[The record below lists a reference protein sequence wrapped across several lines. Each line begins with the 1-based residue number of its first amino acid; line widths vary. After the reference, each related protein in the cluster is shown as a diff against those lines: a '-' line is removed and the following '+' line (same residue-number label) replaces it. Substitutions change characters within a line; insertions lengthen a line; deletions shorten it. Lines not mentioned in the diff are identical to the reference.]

1 MNTSSE
7 PRPNAALLGESPES
21 NLAEYQPVS
30 RMAVSGLL
38 LGIAS
43 PLAFTSPLL
52 WILPVVGSAVS
63 VISLLTVRAGERQL
77 TGVKAAWLGLCLSI
91 VFGSAAPTRHVTYH
105 RWIVKEARTV
115 ARHWLDLL
123 GREDPYAAHQWT
135 LGSPARAPET
145 VDLPRYYVETP
156 AQRQTLQQFVDDS
169 FVRTLLALGPSAAV
183 RDWETGVVLIQPKSD
198 YVQLVFAITYPQTGK
213 ATTFFCGL
221 SLERTKPAKDKRVD
235 WRIASYRG
243 GIRPPSF

>member
-1 MNTSSE
+1 MNTTSE
-7 PRPNAALLGESPES
+7 PPPSAPLWGESPES
-21 NLAEYQPVS
+21 NLAAYRPVS

-38 LGIAS
+38 LGLAS

-52 WILPVVGSAVS
+52 WILPAVGAALS
-63 VISLLTVRAGERQL
+63 VIALLTIRARERQL

-91 VFGSAAPTRHVTYH
+91 IFGSAAPTSHFTYH
-105 RWIVKEARTV
+105 QWIVKEARTV

-123 GREDPYAAHQWT
+123 RTDDPYTAHQWT
-135 LGSPARAPET
+135 LGSPARAPAT

-169 FVRTLLALGPSAAV
+169 FVHTLLALGPSATV

-198 YVQLVFAITYPQTGK
+198 YVQLVLAITYPQAGK

-221 SLERTKPAKDKRVD
+221 SLERTKPAKDKQVD